1 MNKTLLI
8 GLIACLMIYH
18 ATSDPY
24 CSSTCVDYTGACF
37 DDTPTGCWACATSI
51 YHLNIV
57 NQTGIDPCVILPQT
71 TILAD

>member
-1 MNKTLLI
+1 MNTITLTVLI
-8 GLIACLMIYH
+8 TLSLLPIAL
-18 ATSDPY
+18 SEPY

-51 YHLNIV
+51 YSLHINSSLSN
-57 NQTGIDPCVILPQT
+57 PCVILPQT